1 MSHLGN
7 LASLKIEREEYT
19 KRDKVYEKKKKVGKM
34 EHQLLMEVRERH
46 KFGS

>member
-1 MSHLGN
+1 MG
-7 LASLKIEREEYT
+7 LARFLVLRGEREEYT